1 MRKNEKV
8 WVPVVA
14 LAVVLL
20 GTWIFYSRHKA
31 TVPPSPTQ
39 KTELQTKQQ
48 VKKSPNAPG
57 VAKPSKGGKSPA
69 SVQDGDEKEK
79 TAAELAAE
87 AAEEA
92 EDRRVEELVKPLDD
106 ALDNDDK
113 EAILRVAAQLKNDRS
128 PEVRKQVAFALDWA
142 GLAGLELLTSMLG
155 DPDPDV
161 QSEVLD
167 YWKGGL
173 SEISD
178 QTAKSAM
185 LIEAVKMQGEGLSLD
200 SFEEMVDTAC
210 FELDDDRY
218 VVATLVE
225 MARNT
230 GDEATDRLKVL
241 AENLNTYLEDEV
253 KENADCNTLIS
264 AGEKRYA
271 ELEAEAK
278 EEAAEEQREAA
289 EEQQNAAPAA
299 QQPAAPEGE

>member
-1 MRKNEKV
+1 MRKNKKV
-8 WVPVVA
+8 WVPFVA
-14 LAVVLL
+14 LVVVLL

-31 TVPPSPTQ
+31 TVSPPPVQ
-39 KTELQTKQQ
+39 GTERQ
-48 VKKSPNAPG
+48 VKKPQSQNASST
-57 VAKPSKGGKSPA
+57 AKPSQGGKSPA
-69 SVQDGDEKEK
+69 ATVQDGEEKEK
-79 TAAELAAE
+79 NGAQLAAD

-113 EAILRVAAQLKNDRS
+113 EAILKVAARLKNDRS

-142 GLAGLELLTSMLG
+142 GLPGLELLTSMLG

-230 GDEATDRLKVL
+230 ADDASDRLKIL

-253 KENADCNTLIS
+253 KENADRNTLIN

-278 EEAAEEQREAA
+278 EEAAEEQRDAA
-289 EEQQNAAPAA
+289 EAQNAAPD
-299 QQPAAPEGE
+299 AP